1 MRQNV
6 LSILHVFHHIFRAMN
21 HHYPLESRMLTH
33 DSAHPVRS
41 NHELEGEGAI
51 THRMVAKVAE

>member
-1 MRQNV
+1 
-6 LSILHVFHHIFRAMN
+6 MN
-21 HHYPLESRMLTH
+21 HHYPLESRMLAH

-51 THRMVAKVAE
+51 THQMVAEVAE